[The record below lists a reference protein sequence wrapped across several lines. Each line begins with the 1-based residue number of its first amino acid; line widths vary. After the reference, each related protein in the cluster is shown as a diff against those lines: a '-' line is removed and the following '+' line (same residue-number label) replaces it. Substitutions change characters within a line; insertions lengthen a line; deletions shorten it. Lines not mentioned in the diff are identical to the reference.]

1 MQVIVEI
8 IISSVVVNLVPK
20 SGVRKINASAKISDG
35 NEISNIK
42 MVCRSN
48 TSLLRL
54 SGVESMEESV
64 QIDSNAID
72 RNQTPR
78 EISDFVIY
86 LRTQRFSQ
94 VLMTWSVNS

>member
-1 MQVIVEI
+1 MVEI
-8 IISSVVVNLVPK
+8 IISSVVVKSVPK
-20 SGVRKINASAKISDG
+20 SGVRKINANAKIPDG
-35 NEISNIK
+35 NEISINR

-48 TSLLRL
+48 TSFLRL
-54 SGVESMEESV
+54 TGVESMEESV

-94 VLMTWSVNS
+94 GLMTWSVNS

>member
-1 MQVIVEI
+1 MVEI
-8 IISSVVVNLVPK
+8 IISSVVFKSVPK
-20 SGVRKINASAKISDG
+20 SGVRKTNANAKIPDG

-48 TSLLRL
+48 TSFLRL

-86 LRTQRFSQ
+86 LRAQRFSQ